1 MRKYID
7 IVPRREYNFQGG
19 DLMNYISAQ
28 DAANKWGI
36 SKRRVQTLCASHR
49 IENAVRVGNMWILPE
64 DAEKPADRRIKHK
77 RESTLMTC
85 KTNPIRDARNQIKAI
100 STKAMELLLAD
111 GRSPN
116 EAKMEIVSIF
126 ASELLAHYAHSTDT
140 ETSYSVVCQITE
152 SGGDK
157 DTSNVLMIRNLI
169 KRFISQYGLFC
180 DDSLSWCYQYIN
192 KIGENTQYSTTQF
205 FTEKYMVSTLVDSLH
220 IKLGLKLM
228 DPACGGGNFLLY
240 CFDVLAEEYLTK
252 VNRSKEIVAGLNG
265 ILENIY
271 GYEIDPCLAVV
282 ASINLRLKCVA
293 FLEKYCGHC
302 DIYDFSS
309 FSPQIFFPVDDTIG
323 GALDASFLPQT
334 ICMVGKSSGMK
345 IQDVFQE
352 IDIIVTNPPFQTVK
366 GMDEKQKEYLKHY
379 YPQCK
384 CDMCNA
390 FIELSS
396 KLLKTGG
403 KAGMVTQNSWMYL
416 DSFTSFR
423 ETLLSECA
431 IQSIWELG
439 SNAFYDL
446 NGEKTNVALLRFE
459 NSLPQP
465 ESKVKLT
472 SLNSMDTAQIED
484 ILSSGTSDDTYSQF
498 IPQADVLNNAG
509 ARFDMVSSTHL
520 RDNLLNSEQY
530 GAYAVPMQGTSTGDS
545 KNLIRPFWEHIGD
558 PDWRLVS
565 KGGGYARW
573 QGLNHY
579 CVKWGKDGEYI
590 KAIRGSAIRN
600 ARYFN
605 ETKMVFSDTGTA
617 GLNVREL
624 LPEQIFVAS
633 GPGIRIQT
641 GDHYAHLAF
650 LNSRY
655 ASYYIRLLSP
665 KLTIAAGYIA
675 KIPLS
680 EKLVNSKSLSS
691 LAKQCVDLKKRRL
704 AKRPYNIEFNY
715 LCHDGTLPVKKAAY
729 LWLRDDLYCE
739 WTQLELEE
747 QIDQEVFCETG
758 MTKEDIGAID
768 EYLGS
773 KVIYGRQSS
782 QELDTKLW
790 PEIFMQSLDYNC
802 DLKRT
807 KATKKSLGC
816 DGIIEFLSQKLA
828 VSCEAIYNVFFEE
841 QVALDKVIELYQNL
855 YFHALVMSAMRY
867 KEQRIKM
874 SVADISL
881 KSGITNGFDLNDFK
895 DWIRTEFNIVH
906 RESFLKCPIYYF
918 DKNSD
923 MILPLG
929 EQDL

>member
-1 MRKYID
+1 MD
-7 IVPRREYNFQGG
+7 
-19 DLMNYISAQ
+19 YISAQ
-28 DAANKWGI
+28 DAAIKWGI

-64 DAEKPADRRIKHK
+64 DAEKPSDRRIKHK
-77 RESTLMTC
+77 KSSTPMTS
-85 KTNPIRDARNQIKAI
+85 KTNPIRVARNQIKAI
-100 STKAMELLLAD
+100 STKGMQLLLTD
-111 GRSPN
+111 GRSLN

-126 ASELLAHYAHSTDT
+126 ASELLAHYAHSADT
-140 ETSYSVVCQITE
+140 ETSYNIVCQITK
-152 SGGDK
+152 SGEK
-157 DTSNVLMIRNLI
+157 KSPTALIIQNLI
-169 KRFISQYGLFC
+169 KEFISQHEFFC

-192 KIGENTQYSTTQF
+192 KFGENTQYSATQF

-220 IKLGLKLM
+220 IKPKMKLM

-240 CFDVLAEEYLTK
+240 CLDVLTEEYLTEA
-252 VNRSKEIVAGLNG
+252 NHPKEMLEGLNS

-271 GYEIDPCLAVV
+271 GYEIDPYLAVV

-293 FLEKYCGHC
+293 LLTKHCGHC
-302 DIYDFSS
+302 DMYDFNS
-309 FSPQIFFPVDDTIG
+309 FSPKIFFPVEDTIG
-323 GALDASFLPQT
+323 GALDASFIPQT
-334 ICMVGKSSGMK
+334 IRMIGKLSCVK
-345 IQDVFQE
+345 IQDIFQE
-352 IDIIVTNPPFQTVK
+352 MDIIATNPPFQTVK

-379 YPQCK
+379 YPHCK

-396 KLLKTGG
+396 KLLKAGG
-403 KAGMVTQNSWMYL
+403 KAGLVTQNSWMYL
-416 DSFTSFR
+416 DSFISFR
-423 ETLLSECA
+423 ETFLSKCT

-459 NSLPQP
+459 NSLPQA
-465 ESKVKLT
+465 ESQVKLT
-472 SLNSMDTAQIED
+472 ALNTMDTAQIED
-484 ILSSGTSDDTYSQF
+484 ILSSDSADDTYSQF
-498 IPQADVLNNAG
+498 ISQADILNNAG
-509 ARFDMVSSTHL
+509 ARFDMVSSTNL
-520 RDNLLNSEQY
+520 RDNLLHSEQY

-545 KNLIRPFWEHIGD
+545 KSLIRPFWEHIGD

-590 KAIRGSAIRN
+590 KAIKGSAIRN
-600 ARYFN
+600 AKYFN
-605 ETKMVFSDTGTA
+605 ATQMVFSDTGTA

-633 GPGIRIQT
+633 GPGIRIQS
-641 GDHYAHLAF
+641 GNQYAHLAF

-680 EKLVNSKSLSS
+680 AKLVNSKSLST
-691 LAKQCVDLKKRRL
+691 LAEKCIALKKRRL
-704 AKRPYNIEFNY
+704 EKRPYNIEFNY
-715 LCHDGTLPVKKAAY
+715 LRHDDTLSIKRAAY
-729 LWLRDDLYCE
+729 QWLRDDLYCE
-739 WTQLELEE
+739 WTQLKLEG
-747 QIDQEVFCETG
+747 QIDQEIFGEMGLTR
-758 MTKEDIGAID
+758 EDIGAID

-773 KVIYGRQSS
+773 KLIYRRQSL
-782 QELDTKLW
+782 QEPDTKAL

-816 DGIIEFLSQKLA
+816 DGIIEFLSQKLT
-828 VSCEAIYNVFFEE
+828 VSCESIYNAFAAE
-841 QVALDKVIELYQNL
+841 QVALDKVITLYRNL
-855 YFHALVMSAMRY
+855 YFHALVMSVLQY
-867 KEQRIKM
+867 KEQRIRM

-881 KSGITNGFDLNDFK
+881 KSGITNTSDLNDFEE
-895 DWIRTEFNIVH
+895 WIRTDFNIVH
-906 RESFLKCPIYYF
+906 TESFLKCPIYYF
-918 DKNSD
+918 NKNSD
-923 MILPLG
+923 MIVPSG
-929 EQDL
+929 EQEL

>member
-1 MRKYID
+1 MD
-7 IVPRREYNFQGG
+7 
-19 DLMNYISAQ
+19 YISAQ
-28 DAANKWGI
+28 DAATKWGI

-64 DAEKPADRRIKHK
+64 DAEKPSDRRIKHK
-77 RESTLMTC
+77 KATTLMTC
-85 KTNPIRDARNQIKAI
+85 KTNPIRVARNQIKTI
-100 STKAMELLLAD
+100 STKGMQLLLTEE
-111 GRSPN
+111 RSLD
-116 EAKMEIVSIF
+116 EAKIDIITIF
-126 ASELLAHYAHSTDT
+126 ASELLAHYAHSANTDA
-140 ETSYSVVCQITE
+140 SYSLVCQITE
-152 SGGDK
+152 NGEKKS
-157 DTSNVLMIRNLI
+157 TNALIIQNLI
-169 KRFISQYGLFC
+169 KEFISQHEFFC

-192 KIGENTQYSTTQF
+192 KVGKNIPYSTTQF
-205 FTEKYMVSTLVDSLH
+205 FTEKYMISTLVDSLH
-220 IKLGLKLM
+220 IEPEMKLM

-240 CFDVLAEEYLTK
+240 CLDVLAEEHLTK
-252 VNRSKEIVAGLNG
+252 VNNSKEMVEGLNR

-271 GYEIDPCLAVV
+271 GYEIDPYLAVV

-293 FLEKYCGHC
+293 LLAKHCGHC
-302 DIYDFSS
+302 DIYNFNS
-309 FSPQIFFPVDDTIG
+309 FSPQIFFPVEDTIG

-334 ICMVGKSSGMK
+334 IRMVGKPSGVK

-352 IDIIVTNPPFQTVK
+352 IDIIATNPPFQTVK

-396 KLLKTGG
+396 KLLKIGG
-403 KAGMVTQNSWMYL
+403 KAGLVTQNSWMYL

-423 ETLLSECA
+423 ETLLSRCT
-431 IQSIWELG
+431 IQSICELG

-465 ESKVKLT
+465 ETKVKLT
-472 SLNSMDTAQIED
+472 ALNTMETAQIED
-484 ILSSGTSDDTYSQF
+484 ILSSNAADDMYSQF
-498 IPQADVLNNAG
+498 ISQTDVLNNAG

-520 RDNLLNSEQY
+520 RDNLLHSEQY

-545 KNLIRPFWEHIGD
+545 KKLIRPFWEHIGD
-558 PDWRLVS
+558 LDWRLVS

-579 CVKWGKDGEYI
+579 CVKWGEDGEYI
-590 KAIRGSAIRN
+590 KAIKGSAIRN
-600 ARYFN
+600 AKYFN
-605 ETKMVFSDTGTA
+605 ETQMVFSDTGTA

-633 GPGIRIQT
+633 GPGIRIQA
-641 GDHYAHLAF
+641 GNHYAHLAF

-675 KIPLS
+675 KIPMS
-680 EKLVNSKSLSS
+680 ATLVTSKSLST
-691 LAKQCVDLKKRRL
+691 LAEQCIVLKKRRL
-704 AKRPYNIEFNY
+704 EKRPYNIEFNY
-715 LCHDGTLPVKKAAY
+715 LCHDDTISIKKAAY
-729 LWLRDDLYCE
+729 QWLRDDLYCE
-739 WTQLELEE
+739 WTQLKLEE
-747 QIDQEVFCETG
+747 QIDQEIFCEMKLTR
-758 MTKEDIGAID
+758 EDIAAID

-773 KVIYGRQSS
+773 KLIYSRRSS
-782 QELDTKLW
+782 KELDMKAW

-828 VSCEAIYNVFFEE
+828 VSCETIYNAFVEE
-841 QVALDKVIELYQNL
+841 RVALDKVITLYRSL
-855 YFHALVMSAMRY
+855 YFHALVMSALRY
-867 KEQRIKM
+867 KEQRIRM
-874 SVADISL
+874 SVADILL
-881 KSGITNGFDLNDFK
+881 KSGITDISDLNDFK

-906 RESFLKCPIYYF
+906 NESFLRCPIYYF

-923 MILPLG
+923 MIIPSG
-929 EQDL
+929 EQKYE

>member
-1 MRKYID
+1 MD
-7 IVPRREYNFQGG
+7 
-19 DLMNYISAQ
+19 YISAQ
-28 DAANKWGI
+28 DAATKWGI

-49 IENAVRVGNMWILPE
+49 IENVVRVGNMWILPE
-64 DAEKPADRRIKHK
+64 DSEKPSDRRIKHK
-77 RESTLMTC
+77 KAATLMTC
-85 KTNPIRDARNQIKAI
+85 KTNPIRVARNQIKAI
-100 STKAMELLLAD
+100 STKGMQLLLTD
-111 GRSPN
+111 GRSLG
-116 EAKMEIVSIF
+116 EAKMDIVTIF
-126 ASELLAHYAHSTDT
+126 ASELLAHYAHSADTDA
-140 ETSYSVVCQITE
+140 SYSLVCQITE
-152 SGGDK
+152 NGEKKS
-157 DTSNVLMIRNLI
+157 TNALIIQNLI
-169 KRFISQYGLFC
+169 KEFISQHEFFC

-192 KIGENTQYSTTQF
+192 KVGKNIQYSTTQF
-205 FTEKYMVSTLVDSLH
+205 FTEKYMISTLVDSLH
-220 IKLGLKLM
+220 IEPEMKLM

-240 CFDVLAEEYLTK
+240 CLDVLAEEYLTK
-252 VNRSKEIVAGLNG
+252 VNNSKEMVEGLNR
-265 ILENIY
+265 ILGNIY
-271 GYEIDPCLAVV
+271 GYEIDPYLAVV
-282 ASINLRLKCVA
+282 ASINLRLKYVA
-293 FLEKYCGHC
+293 LLAKHCEHC
-302 DIYDFSS
+302 DIYDFNS
-309 FSPQIFFPVDDTIG
+309 FSPQIFFPVEDTIG

-334 ICMVGKSSGMK
+334 IRMVGKPSGVK

-352 IDIIVTNPPFQTVK
+352 IDIIATNPPFQTVK

-396 KLLKTGG
+396 KLLKIGG
-403 KAGMVTQNSWMYL
+403 KAGLVTQNSWMYL

-423 ETLLSECA
+423 ETLLSKCT

-472 SLNSMDTAQIED
+472 ALNTMETAQIED
-484 ILSSGTSDDTYSQF
+484 ILSSSAADDMYSQF
-498 IPQADVLNNAG
+498 ISQADVLNNAG

-520 RDNLLNSEQY
+520 RDNLLHSEQY

-545 KNLIRPFWEHIGD
+545 KKLIRPFWEHIGD

-579 CVKWGKDGEYI
+579 CVKWGEDGEYI
-590 KAIRGSAIRN
+590 RAIKGSAIRN
-600 ARYFN
+600 AKYFN
-605 ETKMVFSDTGTA
+605 ETQMVFSDTGTA

-633 GPGIRIQT
+633 GPGIRIQA
-641 GDHYAHLAF
+641 GNHYAHLAF

-675 KIPLS
+675 KIPMS
-680 EKLVNSKSLSS
+680 ATLVTSKSLST
-691 LAKQCVDLKKRRL
+691 LAEQCIALKKRRL
-704 AKRPYNIEFNY
+704 EKRPYNIEFNY
-715 LCHDGTLPVKKAAY
+715 LRHDDTVSIKKAAY
-729 LWLRDDLYCE
+729 HWLRDDLYCE
-739 WTQLELEE
+739 WTQLKLEE
-747 QIDQEVFCETG
+747 QIDQKIFCEMRLTR
-758 MTKEDIGAID
+758 EDIEAID

-773 KVIYGRQSS
+773 KLIYSRRSS
-782 QELDTKLW
+782 KELDIKAW
-790 PEIFMQSLDYNC
+790 PEIFIQSLDYNC

-828 VSCEAIYNVFFEE
+828 VSCETTYNAFVEE
-841 QVALDKVIELYQNL
+841 RVALDKVITLYRNL
-855 YFHALVMSAMRY
+855 YFHALVMSALRY
-867 KEQRIKM
+867 KEQRIRM
-874 SVADISL
+874 SVADILL
-881 KSGITNGFDLNDFK
+881 KSGITDISDLNDFK

-906 RESFLKCPIYYF
+906 TESFLKCSIYYF
-918 DKNSD
+918 NKNSD
-923 MILPLG
+923 MIIPSG
-929 EQDL
+929 EQKI

>member
-1 MRKYID
+1 MD
-7 IVPRREYNFQGG
+7 
-19 DLMNYISAQ
+19 YISAQ
-28 DAANKWGI
+28 DAATKWGI

-64 DAEKPADRRIKHK
+64 DAEKPSDRRIKHK
-77 RESTLMTC
+77 KAATLMTC
-85 KTNPIRDARNQIKAI
+85 KTNPIRIARNQIKAI
-100 STKAMELLLAD
+100 STKGMQLLLTE
-111 GRSPN
+111 GRSLS
-116 EAKMEIVSIF
+116 EAKMDIITIF
-126 ASELLAHYAHSTDT
+126 ASELLAHYTHSVDIDA
-140 ETSYSVVCQITE
+140 SYSLVCQITANGE
-152 SGGDK
+152 KKSTNALIIQD
-157 DTSNVLMIRNLI
+157 LI
-169 KRFISQYGLFC
+169 KEFISQHEFFC

-192 KIGENTQYSTTQF
+192 KVGENIPYSTTQF
-205 FTEKYMVSTLVDSLH
+205 FTEKYMISTLVDSLH
-220 IKLGLKLM
+220 IEPEMKLM

-240 CFDVLAEEYLTK
+240 CLDVLAEEHLTK
-252 VNRSKEIVAGLNG
+252 ANNSKEMVEGLNR
-265 ILENIY
+265 ILGNIY
-271 GYEIDPCLAVV
+271 GYEIDPYLAVV

-293 FLEKYCGHC
+293 LLTKHCGHC
-302 DIYDFSS
+302 DIYDFNS
-309 FSPQIFFPVDDTIG
+309 FSPQIFFPVEDTIG

-334 ICMVGKSSGMK
+334 IRMVGKQSGVK

-352 IDIIVTNPPFQTVK
+352 IDIIATNPPFQTVK

-379 YPQCK
+379 YPHCK

-396 KLLKTGG
+396 KLLKIGG
-403 KAGMVTQNSWMYL
+403 KAGLVTQNSWMYL

-423 ETLLSECA
+423 ETLLSRCT

-472 SLNSMDTAQIED
+472 ALNTMDTAQIED
-484 ILSSGTSDDTYSQF
+484 ILSSSPADDMYSQF
-498 IPQADVLNNAG
+498 ISQADVLNNAG

-520 RDNLLNSEQY
+520 RDNLLHSEQY

-545 KNLIRPFWEHIGD
+545 KKLIRPFWEHIGD

-579 CVKWGKDGEYI
+579 CVKWGEDGEYI
-590 KAIRGSAIRN
+590 KAIKGSAIRN
-600 ARYFN
+600 AKYFN
-605 ETKMVFSDTGTA
+605 ETQMVFSDTGTA

-624 LPEQIFVAS
+624 LPGQIFVAS
-633 GPGIRIQT
+633 GPGIRIQA
-641 GDHYAHLAF
+641 GNHYAHLAF

-675 KIPLS
+675 KIPMSAIL
-680 EKLVNSKSLSS
+680 ETSKSLST
-691 LAKQCVDLKKRRL
+691 LAEQCIALKKRRL
-704 AKRPYNIEFNY
+704 EKRPYNIEFNY
-715 LCHDGTLPVKKAAY
+715 LCHDGTVSIKKAAY
-729 LWLRDDLYCE
+729 QWLRDDLYCE
-739 WTQLELEE
+739 WTQLKLEE
-747 QIDQEVFCETG
+747 QIDQEIFCEMKLTR
-758 MTKEDIGAID
+758 EDIEAID
-768 EYLGS
+768 KYLGS
-773 KVIYGRQSS
+773 KLIYSRQSS
-782 QELDTKLW
+782 KELDMKAW

-828 VSCEAIYNVFFEE
+828 VSCETIYNAFVEE
-841 QVALDKVIELYQNL
+841 RVALGKVITLYRNL
-855 YFHALVMSAMRY
+855 YFHALVMSALRY
-867 KEQRIKM
+867 KEQRIRM
-874 SVADISL
+874 SVADILL
-881 KSGITNGFDLNDFK
+881 KSGITDISDLNDFK
-895 DWIRTEFNIVH
+895 AWIRTEFNIVH
-906 RESFLKCPIYYF
+906 NESFLKCPIYYF

-923 MILPLG
+923 MIIPSG
-929 EQDL
+929 EQKT

>member
-1 MRKYID
+1 MD
-7 IVPRREYNFQGG
+7 
-19 DLMNYISAQ
+19 YISAQ
-28 DAANKWGI
+28 DAATKWGI

-64 DAEKPADRRIKHK
+64 DAEKPSDRRIKHK
-77 RESTLMTC
+77 KATTLMTC
-85 KTNPIRDARNQIKAI
+85 KTNPIRVARNQIKTI
-100 STKAMELLLAD
+100 STKGMQLLLTE
-111 GRSPN
+111 GRSLD
-116 EAKMEIVSIF
+116 EAKIDIITIF
-126 ASELLAHYAHSTDT
+126 ASELLAHYAHSANTDA
-140 ETSYSVVCQITE
+140 SYSLVCQITE
-152 SGGDK
+152 NGEKKS
-157 DTSNVLMIRNLI
+157 TNALIIQNLI
-169 KRFISQYGLFC
+169 KEFISQHEFFC

-192 KIGENTQYSTTQF
+192 KVGKNIPYSTTQF
-205 FTEKYMVSTLVDSLH
+205 FTEKYMISTLVDSLH
-220 IKLGLKLM
+220 IEPEMKLM

-240 CFDVLAEEYLTK
+240 CLDVLAEEHLTK
-252 VNRSKEIVAGLNG
+252 VNNSKEMVEGLNR

-271 GYEIDPCLAVV
+271 GYEIDPYLAVV

-293 FLEKYCGHC
+293 LLAKHCGHC
-302 DIYDFSS
+302 DIYNFNS
-309 FSPQIFFPVDDTIG
+309 FSPQIFFPVEDTIG

-334 ICMVGKSSGMK
+334 IRMVGKPSGVK

-352 IDIIVTNPPFQTVK
+352 IDIIATNPPFQTVK

-396 KLLKTGG
+396 KLLKIGG
-403 KAGMVTQNSWMYL
+403 KAGLVTQNSWMYL

-423 ETLLSECA
+423 ETLLSRCT
-431 IQSIWELG
+431 IQSICELG

-465 ESKVKLT
+465 ETKVKLT
-472 SLNSMDTAQIED
+472 ALNTMETAQIED
-484 ILSSGTSDDTYSQF
+484 ILSSNAADDMYSQF
-498 IPQADVLNNAG
+498 ISQTDVLNNAG

-520 RDNLLNSEQY
+520 RDNLLHSEQY

-545 KNLIRPFWEHIGD
+545 KKLIRPFWEHIGD
-558 PDWRLVS
+558 LDWRLVS

-579 CVKWGKDGEYI
+579 CVKWGEDGEYI
-590 KAIRGSAIRN
+590 KAIKGSAIRN
-600 ARYFN
+600 AKYFN
-605 ETKMVFSDTGTA
+605 ETQMVFSDTGTA

-633 GPGIRIQT
+633 GPGIRIQA
-641 GDHYAHLAF
+641 GNHYAHLAF

-675 KIPLS
+675 KIPMS
-680 EKLVNSKSLSS
+680 ATLVTSKSLST
-691 LAKQCVDLKKRRL
+691 LAEQCIVLKKRRL
-704 AKRPYNIEFNY
+704 EKRPYNIEFNY
-715 LCHDGTLPVKKAAY
+715 LCHDDTISIKKAAY
-729 LWLRDDLYCE
+729 QWLRDDLYCE
-739 WTQLELEE
+739 WTQLKLEE
-747 QIDQEVFCETG
+747 QIDQEIFCEMKLTR
-758 MTKEDIGAID
+758 EDIAAID

-773 KVIYGRQSS
+773 KLIYSRRSS
-782 QELDTKLW
+782 KELDMKAW

-828 VSCEAIYNVFFEE
+828 VSCETIYNAFVEE
-841 QVALDKVIELYQNL
+841 RVALDKVITLYRSL
-855 YFHALVMSAMRY
+855 YFHALVMSALRY
-867 KEQRIKM
+867 KEQRIRM
-874 SVADISL
+874 SVADILL
-881 KSGITNGFDLNDFK
+881 KSGITDISDLNDFK
-895 DWIRTEFNIVH
+895 DWIHTEFNIVH
-906 RESFLKCPIYYF
+906 NESFLRCPIYYF

-923 MILPLG
+923 MIIPSG
-929 EQDL
+929 EQKYE

>member
-1 MRKYID
+1 MD
-7 IVPRREYNFQGG
+7 
-19 DLMNYISAQ
+19 YISAQ
-28 DAANKWGI
+28 DAATKWGI

-64 DAEKPADRRIKHK
+64 DAEKPSDRRIKHK
-77 RESTLMTC
+77 KATTLMTC
-85 KTNPIRDARNQIKAI
+85 KTNPIRVARNQIKTI
-100 STKAMELLLAD
+100 STKGMQLLFTE
-111 GRSPN
+111 GRSLD
-116 EAKMEIVSIF
+116 EAKIDIITIF
-126 ASELLAHYAHSTDT
+126 ASELLAHYAHSANTDA
-140 ETSYSVVCQITE
+140 SYSLVCQITE
-152 SGGDK
+152 NGEKKS
-157 DTSNVLMIRNLI
+157 TNALIIQNLI
-169 KRFISQYGLFC
+169 KEFISQHEFFC

-192 KIGENTQYSTTQF
+192 KVGKNIPYSTTQF
-205 FTEKYMVSTLVDSLH
+205 FTEKYMISTLVDSLH
-220 IKLGLKLM
+220 IEPEMKLM

-240 CFDVLAEEYLTK
+240 CLDVLAEEHLTK
-252 VNRSKEIVAGLNG
+252 VNNSKEMVEGLNR

-271 GYEIDPCLAVV
+271 GYEIDPYLAVV

-293 FLEKYCGHC
+293 LLAKHCGHC
-302 DIYDFSS
+302 DIYNFNS
-309 FSPQIFFPVDDTIG
+309 FSPQIFFPVEDTIG

-334 ICMVGKSSGMK
+334 IRMVGKPSGVK

-352 IDIIVTNPPFQTVK
+352 IDIIATNPPFQTVK

-396 KLLKTGG
+396 KLLKIGG
-403 KAGMVTQNSWMYL
+403 KAGLVTQNSWMYL

-423 ETLLSECA
+423 ETLLSRCT
-431 IQSIWELG
+431 IQSICELG

-465 ESKVKLT
+465 ETKVKLT
-472 SLNSMDTAQIED
+472 ALNTMETAQIED
-484 ILSSGTSDDTYSQF
+484 ILSSNAADDMYSQF
-498 IPQADVLNNAG
+498 ISQTDVLNNAG

-520 RDNLLNSEQY
+520 RDNLLHSEQY

-545 KNLIRPFWEHIGD
+545 KKLIRPFWEHIGD
-558 PDWRLVS
+558 LDWRLVS

-579 CVKWGKDGEYI
+579 CVKWGEDGEYI
-590 KAIRGSAIRN
+590 KAIKGSAIRN
-600 ARYFN
+600 AKYFN
-605 ETKMVFSDTGTA
+605 ETQMVFSDTGTA

-633 GPGIRIQT
+633 GPGIRIQA
-641 GDHYAHLAF
+641 GNHYAHLAF

-675 KIPLS
+675 KIPMS
-680 EKLVNSKSLSS
+680 ATLVTSKSLST
-691 LAKQCVDLKKRRL
+691 LAEQCIVLKKRRL
-704 AKRPYNIEFNY
+704 EKRPYNIEFNY
-715 LCHDGTLPVKKAAY
+715 LCHDDTISIKKAAY
-729 LWLRDDLYCE
+729 QWLRDDLYCE
-739 WTQLELEE
+739 WTQLKLEE
-747 QIDQEVFCETG
+747 QIDQEIFCEMKLTR
-758 MTKEDIGAID
+758 EDIAAID

-773 KVIYGRQSS
+773 KLIYSRRSS
-782 QELDTKLW
+782 KELDMKAW

-828 VSCEAIYNVFFEE
+828 VSCETIYNAFVEE
-841 QVALDKVIELYQNL
+841 RVALDKVITLYRSL
-855 YFHALVMSAMRY
+855 YFHALVMSALRY
-867 KEQRIKM
+867 KEQRIRM
-874 SVADISL
+874 SVADILL
-881 KSGITNGFDLNDFK
+881 KSGITDISDLNDFK
-895 DWIRTEFNIVH
+895 DWIHTEFNIVH
-906 RESFLKCPIYYF
+906 NESFLRCPIYYF

-923 MILPLG
+923 MIIPSG
-929 EQDL
+929 EQKYE

>member
-1 MRKYID
+1 MD
-7 IVPRREYNFQGG
+7 
-19 DLMNYISAQ
+19 YISAQ
-28 DAANKWGI
+28 DAATKWGI

-64 DAEKPADRRIKHK
+64 DAEKPSDRRIKHK
-77 RESTLMTC
+77 KAATLMTC
-85 KTNPIRDARNQIKAI
+85 KTNPIRIARNQIKAI
-100 STKAMELLLAD
+100 STKGMQLLLTE
-111 GRSPN
+111 GRSLS
-116 EAKMEIVSIF
+116 EAKMDIITIF
-126 ASELLAHYAHSTDT
+126 ASELLAHYTHSADIDA
-140 ETSYSVVCQITE
+140 SYSLVCQITANGE
-152 SGGDK
+152 KKSTNALIIQD
-157 DTSNVLMIRNLI
+157 LI
-169 KRFISQYGLFC
+169 KEFISQHEFFC

-192 KIGENTQYSTTQF
+192 KVGENIPYSTTQF
-205 FTEKYMVSTLVDSLH
+205 FFFFYMISTLVDSLH
-220 IKLGLKLM
+220 IEPEMKLM

-240 CFDVLAEEYLTK
+240 CLDVLAEEHLTK
-252 VNRSKEIVAGLNG
+252 ANSSKEMVEGLNR
-265 ILENIY
+265 ILGNIY
-271 GYEIDPCLAVV
+271 GYEIDPYLAVV

-293 FLEKYCGHC
+293 LLTKHCGHC
-302 DIYDFSS
+302 DIYDFNS
-309 FSPQIFFPVDDTIG
+309 FSPQIFFPVEDTIG

-334 ICMVGKSSGMK
+334 IRMVGKQSGVK

-352 IDIIVTNPPFQTVK
+352 IDIIATNPPFQTVK

-379 YPQCK
+379 YPHCK

-396 KLLKTGG
+396 KLLKIGG
-403 KAGMVTQNSWMYL
+403 KAGLVTQNSWMYL

-423 ETLLSECA
+423 ETLLSRCT

-472 SLNSMDTAQIED
+472 ALNTMDTAQIED
-484 ILSSGTSDDTYSQF
+484 ILSSSPADDMYSQF
-498 IPQADVLNNAG
+498 ISQADVLNNAG

-520 RDNLLNSEQY
+520 RDNLLHSEQY

-545 KNLIRPFWEHIGD
+545 KKLIRPFWEHIGD

-579 CVKWGKDGEYI
+579 CVKWGEDGEYI
-590 KAIRGSAIRN
+590 KAIKGSAIRN
-600 ARYFN
+600 AKYFN
-605 ETKMVFSDTGTA
+605 ETQMVFSDTGTA

-624 LPEQIFVAS
+624 LPGQIFVAS
-633 GPGIRIQT
+633 GPGIRIQA
-641 GDHYAHLAF
+641 GNHYAHLAF

-675 KIPLS
+675 KIPMS
-680 EKLVNSKSLSS
+680 AILVTSKSLST
-691 LAKQCVDLKKRRL
+691 LAEQCIALKKRRL
-704 AKRPYNIEFNY
+704 EKRPYNIEFNY
-715 LCHDGTLPVKKAAY
+715 LCHDGTVSIKKAAY
-729 LWLRDDLYCE
+729 QWLRDDLYCE
-739 WTQLELEE
+739 WTQLKLEE
-747 QIDQEVFCETG
+747 QIDQEIFCEMKLTR
-758 MTKEDIGAID
+758 EDIEAID
-768 EYLGS
+768 KYLGS
-773 KVIYGRQSS
+773 KLIYSRQSS
-782 QELDTKLW
+782 KELDMKAW

-828 VSCEAIYNVFFEE
+828 VSCETIYNAFVEE
-841 QVALDKVIELYQNL
+841 RVALGKVITLYRNL
-855 YFHALVMSAMRY
+855 YFHALVMSALRY
-867 KEQRIKM
+867 KEQRIRM
-874 SVADISL
+874 SVADILL
-881 KSGITNGFDLNDFK
+881 KSGITDISDLNDFK
-895 DWIRTEFNIVH
+895 AWIRTEFNIVH
-906 RESFLKCPIYYF
+906 NESFLKCPIYYF

-923 MILPLG
+923 MIIPSG
-929 EQDL
+929 EQKT

>member
-1 MRKYID
+1 MD
-7 IVPRREYNFQGG
+7 
-19 DLMNYISAQ
+19 YISAQ
-28 DAANKWGI
+28 DAATKWGI

-64 DAEKPADRRIKHK
+64 DAEKPSDRRIKHK
-77 RESTLMTC
+77 KATTLMTC
-85 KTNPIRDARNQIKAI
+85 KTNPIRVARNQIKTI
-100 STKAMELLLAD
+100 STKGMQLLLTE
-111 GRSPN
+111 GRSLD
-116 EAKMEIVSIF
+116 EAKIDIITIF
-126 ASELLAHYAHSTDT
+126 ASELLAHYAHSANTDA
-140 ETSYSVVCQITE
+140 SYSLVCQITE
-152 SGGDK
+152 NGEKKS
-157 DTSNVLMIRNLI
+157 TNALIIQNLI
-169 KRFISQYGLFC
+169 KEFISQHEFFC

-192 KIGENTQYSTTQF
+192 KVGKNIPYSTTQF
-205 FTEKYMVSTLVDSLH
+205 FTEKYMISTLVDSLH
-220 IKLGLKLM
+220 IEPEMKLM

-240 CFDVLAEEYLTK
+240 CLDVLAEEHLTK
-252 VNRSKEIVAGLNG
+252 VNNSKEMVEGLNR

-271 GYEIDPCLAVV
+271 GYEIDPYLAVV

-293 FLEKYCGHC
+293 LLAKHCGHC
-302 DIYDFSS
+302 DIYNFNS
-309 FSPQIFFPVDDTIG
+309 FSPQIFFPVEDTIG

-334 ICMVGKSSGMK
+334 IRMVGKPSGVK

-352 IDIIVTNPPFQTVK
+352 IDIIATNPPFQTVK

-396 KLLKTGG
+396 KLLKIGG
-403 KAGMVTQNSWMYL
+403 KAGLVTQNSWMYL

-423 ETLLSECA
+423 ETLLSRCT
-431 IQSIWELG
+431 IQSICELG

-465 ESKVKLT
+465 ETKVKLT
-472 SLNSMDTAQIED
+472 ALNTMETAQIED
-484 ILSSGTSDDTYSQF
+484 ILSSNAADDMYSQF
-498 IPQADVLNNAG
+498 ISQTDVLNNAG

-520 RDNLLNSEQY
+520 RDNLLHSEQY

-545 KNLIRPFWEHIGD
+545 KKLIRPFWEHIGD
-558 PDWRLVS
+558 LDWRLVS

-579 CVKWGKDGEYI
+579 CVKWGEDGEYI
-590 KAIRGSAIRN
+590 KAIKGSAIRN
-600 ARYFN
+600 AKYFN
-605 ETKMVFSDTGTA
+605 ETQMVFSDTGTA

-633 GPGIRIQT
+633 GPGIRIQA
-641 GDHYAHLAF
+641 GNHYAHLAF

-675 KIPLS
+675 KIPMS
-680 EKLVNSKSLSS
+680 ATLVTSKSLST
-691 LAKQCVDLKKRRL
+691 LAEQCIVLKKRRL
-704 AKRPYNIEFNY
+704 EKRPYNIEFNY
-715 LCHDGTLPVKKAAY
+715 LCHDDTISIKKAAY
-729 LWLRDDLYCE
+729 QWLRDDLYCE
-739 WTQLELEE
+739 WTQLKLEE
-747 QIDQEVFCETG
+747 QIDQEIFCEMKLTR
-758 MTKEDIGAID
+758 EDIAAID

-773 KVIYGRQSS
+773 KLIYSRRSS
-782 QELDTKLW
+782 KELDMKAW

-828 VSCEAIYNVFFEE
+828 VSCETIYNAFVEE
-841 QVALDKVIELYQNL
+841 RVALDKVITLYRSL
-855 YFHALVMSAMRY
+855 YFHALVMSALRY
-867 KEQRIKM
+867 KEQRIRM
-874 SVADISL
+874 SVADILL
-881 KSGITNGFDLNDFK
+881 KSGITDISDLNDFK

-906 RESFLKCPIYYF
+906 NESFLRCPIYYF

-923 MILPLG
+923 MIIPSG
-929 EQDL
+929 EQKYE

>member
-1 MRKYID
+1 MD
-7 IVPRREYNFQGG
+7 
-19 DLMNYISAQ
+19 YISAQ
-28 DAANKWGI
+28 DAATKWGI

-64 DAEKPADRRIKHK
+64 DAEKPSDRRIKHK
-77 RESTLMTC
+77 KATTLMTC
-85 KTNPIRDARNQIKAI
+85 KTNPIRVARNQIKTI
-100 STKAMELLLAD
+100 STKGMQLLLTE
-111 GRSPN
+111 GRSLD
-116 EAKMEIVSIF
+116 EAKIDIITIF
-126 ASELLAHYAHSTDT
+126 ASELLAYYAHSANTDA
-140 ETSYSVVCQITE
+140 SYSLVCQITE
-152 SGGDK
+152 NGEKKS
-157 DTSNVLMIRNLI
+157 TNALIIQNLI
-169 KRFISQYGLFC
+169 KEFISQHEFFC

-192 KIGENTQYSTTQF
+192 KVGKNIPYSTTQF
-205 FTEKYMVSTLVDSLH
+205 FTEKYMISTLVDSLH
-220 IKLGLKLM
+220 IEPEMKLM

-240 CFDVLAEEYLTK
+240 CLDVLAEEHLTK
-252 VNRSKEIVAGLNG
+252 VNNSKEMVEGLNR

-271 GYEIDPCLAVV
+271 GYEIDPYLAVV

-293 FLEKYCGHC
+293 LLAKHCGHC
-302 DIYDFSS
+302 DIYNFNS
-309 FSPQIFFPVDDTIG
+309 FSPQIFFPVEDTIG

-334 ICMVGKSSGMK
+334 IRMVGKPSGVK

-352 IDIIVTNPPFQTVK
+352 IDIIATNPPFQTVK

-396 KLLKTGG
+396 KLLKIGG
-403 KAGMVTQNSWMYL
+403 KAGLVTQNSWMYL

-423 ETLLSECA
+423 ETLLSRCT
-431 IQSIWELG
+431 IQSICELG

-465 ESKVKLT
+465 ETKVKLT
-472 SLNSMDTAQIED
+472 ALNTMETAQIED
-484 ILSSGTSDDTYSQF
+484 ILSSNAADDMYSQF
-498 IPQADVLNNAG
+498 ISQTDVLNNAG

-520 RDNLLNSEQY
+520 RDNLLHSEQY

-545 KNLIRPFWEHIGD
+545 KKLIRPFWEHIGD
-558 PDWRLVS
+558 LDWRLVS

-579 CVKWGKDGEYI
+579 CVKWGEDGEYI
-590 KAIRGSAIRN
+590 KAIKGSAIRN
-600 ARYFN
+600 AKYFN
-605 ETKMVFSDTGTA
+605 ETQMVFSDTGTA

-633 GPGIRIQT
+633 GPGIRIQA
-641 GDHYAHLAF
+641 GNHYAHLAF

-675 KIPLS
+675 KIPMS
-680 EKLVNSKSLSS
+680 ATLVTSKSLST
-691 LAKQCVDLKKRRL
+691 LAEQCIVLKKRRL
-704 AKRPYNIEFNY
+704 EKRPYNIEFNY
-715 LCHDGTLPVKKAAY
+715 LCHDDTISIKKAAY
-729 LWLRDDLYCE
+729 QWLRDDLYCE
-739 WTQLELEE
+739 WTQLKLEE
-747 QIDQEVFCETG
+747 QIDQEIFCEMKLTR
-758 MTKEDIGAID
+758 EDIAAID

-773 KVIYGRQSS
+773 KLIYSRRSS
-782 QELDTKLW
+782 KELDMKAW

-828 VSCEAIYNVFFEE
+828 VSCETIYNAFVEE
-841 QVALDKVIELYQNL
+841 RVALDKVITLYRSL
-855 YFHALVMSAMRY
+855 YFHALVMSALRY
-867 KEQRIKM
+867 KEQRIRM
-874 SVADISL
+874 SVADILL
-881 KSGITNGFDLNDFK
+881 KSGITDISDLNDFK
-895 DWIRTEFNIVH
+895 DWIHTEFNIVH
-906 RESFLKCPIYYF
+906 NESFLRCPIYYF

-923 MILPLG
+923 MIIPSG
-929 EQDL
+929 EQKYE

>member
-1 MRKYID
+1 MTLFLIAN
-7 IVPRREYNFQGG
+7 IILEGG
-19 DLMNYISAQ
+19 DLMDYISAQ
-28 DAANKWGI
+28 DAATKWGI

-64 DAEKPADRRIKHK
+64 DAEKPSDRRIKHK
-77 RESTLMTC
+77 KATTLMTC
-85 KTNPIRDARNQIKAI
+85 KTNPIRVARNQIKTI
-100 STKAMELLLAD
+100 STKGMQLLLTE
-111 GRSPN
+111 GRSLD
-116 EAKMEIVSIF
+116 EAKIDIITIF
-126 ASELLAHYAHSTDT
+126 ASELLAHYAHSANTDA
-140 ETSYSVVCQITE
+140 SYSLVCQITE
-152 SGGDK
+152 NGEKKS
-157 DTSNVLMIRNLI
+157 TNALIIQNLI
-169 KRFISQYGLFC
+169 KEFISQHEFFC

-192 KIGENTQYSTTQF
+192 KVGKNIPYSTTQF
-205 FTEKYMVSTLVDSLH
+205 FTEKYMISTLVDSLH
-220 IKLGLKLM
+220 IEPEMKLM

-240 CFDVLAEEYLTK
+240 CLDVLAEEHLTK
-252 VNRSKEIVAGLNG
+252 VNNSKEMVEGLNR

-271 GYEIDPCLAVV
+271 GYEIDPYLAVV

-293 FLEKYCGHC
+293 LLAKHCGHC
-302 DIYDFSS
+302 DIYNFNS
-309 FSPQIFFPVDDTIG
+309 FSPQIFFPVEDTIG

-334 ICMVGKSSGMK
+334 IRMVGKPSGVK
-345 IQDVFQE
+345 IQDVFQK
-352 IDIIVTNPPFQTVK
+352 IDIIATNPPFQTVK

-396 KLLKTGG
+396 KLLKIGG
-403 KAGMVTQNSWMYL
+403 KAGLVTQNSWMYL

-423 ETLLSECA
+423 ETLLSRCT
-431 IQSIWELG
+431 IQSICELG

-465 ESKVKLT
+465 ETKVKLT
-472 SLNSMDTAQIED
+472 ALNTMETAQIED
-484 ILSSGTSDDTYSQF
+484 ILSSNAADDMYSQF
-498 IPQADVLNNAG
+498 ISQTDVLNNAG

-520 RDNLLNSEQY
+520 RDNLLHSEQY

-545 KNLIRPFWEHIGD
+545 KKLIRPFWEHIGD
-558 PDWRLVS
+558 LDWRLVS

-579 CVKWGKDGEYI
+579 CVKWGEDGEYI
-590 KAIRGSAIRN
+590 KAIKGSAIRN
-600 ARYFN
+600 AKYFN
-605 ETKMVFSDTGTA
+605 ETQMVFSDTGTA

-633 GPGIRIQT
+633 GPGIRIQA
-641 GDHYAHLAF
+641 GNHYAHLAF

-675 KIPLS
+675 KIPMS
-680 EKLVNSKSLSS
+680 ATLVTSKSLST
-691 LAKQCVDLKKRRL
+691 LAEQCIVLKKRRL
-704 AKRPYNIEFNY
+704 EKRPYNIEFNY
-715 LCHDGTLPVKKAAY
+715 LCHDDTISIKKAAY
-729 LWLRDDLYCE
+729 QWLRDDLYCE
-739 WTQLELEE
+739 WTQLKLEE
-747 QIDQEVFCETG
+747 QIDQEIFCEMKLTR
-758 MTKEDIGAID
+758 EDIAAID

-773 KVIYGRQSS
+773 KLIYSRRSS
-782 QELDTKLW
+782 KELDMKAW

-828 VSCEAIYNVFFEE
+828 VSCETIYNAFVEE
-841 QVALDKVIELYQNL
+841 RVALDKVITLYRSL
-855 YFHALVMSAMRY
+855 YFHALVMSALRY
-867 KEQRIKM
+867 KEQRIRM
-874 SVADISL
+874 SVADILL
-881 KSGITNGFDLNDFK
+881 KSGITDISDLNDFK

-906 RESFLKCPIYYF
+906 NESFLRCPIYYF

-923 MILPLG
+923 MIIPSG
-929 EQDL
+929 EQKYE